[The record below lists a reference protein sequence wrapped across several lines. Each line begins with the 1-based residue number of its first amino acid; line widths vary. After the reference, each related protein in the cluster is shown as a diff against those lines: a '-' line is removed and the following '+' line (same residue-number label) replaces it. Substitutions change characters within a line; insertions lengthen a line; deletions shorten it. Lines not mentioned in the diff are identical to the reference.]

1 MTGDKTES
9 QPGKTE
15 KTVETTLM
23 VRTGDT
29 VVIGGIYHKQE
40 QTVDSGVPW
49 LMDIPIVGWLFKAQ
63 HKTYVK
69 TELL

>member
-1 MTGDKTES
+1 
-9 QPGKTE
+9 
-15 KTVETTLM
+15 
-23 VRTGDT
+23 
-29 VVIGGIYHKQE
+29 YHKQE

-69 TELL
+69 TELLIFLTPTVVDPLKNREGV